1 MEYNKKQCVKSPLNY
16 TGGKS
21 KLLPQIL
28 PLFPDKVGT
37 FIDLFCGGCNVGSN
51 VNADKVIYN
60 DYMSQ
65 IIELFKNWKDT
76 NLEDTIQYVET
87 QIEKFN
93 LTKQNQEGFLELRK
107 QYNEYRDIR
116 DLFVLVAYAFN
127 HQIRFNSKG
136 EYNMPFGKDRSE
148 YNKNMKTNLIN
159 FITRIQEQDSTFLN
173 KSFDELNVEEF
184 TKDTFVY
191 ADPPYL
197 ITVASYNE
205 NGGWNEQMEYKL
217 LEYLDKCTENGI
229 KFALSNVLEMND
241 KSNDILKKWAQE
253 KGYNI
258 HHLNYTYGNCNYH
271 KLDKT
276 VGLTDEVLIT
286 NYCNKVKFT

>member
-1 MEYNKKQCVKSPLNY
+1 M
-16 TGGKS
+16 
-21 KLLPQIL
+21 
-28 PLFPDKVGT
+28 
-37 FIDLFCGGCNVGSN
+37 FCGGCNVGSN

-76 NLEDTIQYVET
+76 NLEDTIQYIET

-93 LTKQNQEGFLELRK
+93 LSKQNQEGFLELRK

-159 FITRIQEQDSTFLN
+159 FITRIQGQDSTFVN
-173 KSFDELNVEEF
+173 KSFDELNIEEF

-286 NYCNKVKFT
+286 NY

>member
-16 TGGKS
+16 TGGKT

-37 FIDLFCGGCNVGSN
+37 FVDLFCGGCNVGSN

-76 NLEDTIQYVET
+76 NLEDTIQYIET

-93 LTKQNQEGFLELRK
+93 LSKQNQEGFLELRK

-217 LEYLDKCTENGI
+217 LDYLDKCTENGI

-241 KSNDILKKWAQE
+241 KSNDILKKWIEE

-276 VGLTDEVLIT
+276 VGLTDEVLVT
-286 NYCNKVKFT
+286 NY

>member
-16 TGGKS
+16 TGGKT

-37 FIDLFCGGCNVGSN
+37 FVDLFCGGCNVGAN
-51 VNADKVIYN
+51 VNANKVIYN

-76 NLEDTIQYVET
+76 NLEDTIQYIET

-173 KSFDELNVEEF
+173 KSFDELNIEEF

-276 VGLTDEVLIT
+276 VSLTDEVLIT
-286 NYCNKVKFT
+286 NY

>member
-76 NLEDTIQYVET
+76 NLEDTIQYIET

-93 LTKQNQEGFLELRK
+93 LSKQNQEGFLELRK

-136 EYNMPFGKDRSE
+136 EYNMPFGKERSE

-217 LEYLDKCTENGI
+217 LDYLDKCTENGI

-286 NYCNKVKFT
+286 NY

>member
-1 MEYNKKQCVKSPLNY
+1 MEYNKNQCVKSPLNY

-37 FIDLFCGGCNVGSN
+37 FVDLFCGGCNVGTN

-65 IIELFKNWKDT
+65 IIELFKNWKDN
-76 NLEDTIQYVET
+76 NLEDTIQYIET

-93 LTKQNQEGFLELRK
+93 LSKQNQEGFLELRK

-148 YNKNMKTNLIN
+148 YNKNMKNNLIN
-159 FITRIQEQDSTFLN
+159 FITRIQEQNSIFLN
-173 KSFDELNVEEF
+173 KSFDELNVEDF
-184 TKDTFVY
+184 TKDTFIY

-205 NGGWNEQMEYKL
+205 NGGWNDEMEYKL
-217 LEYLDKCTENGI
+217 LEYLDKCNENGI

-241 KSNDILKKWAQE
+241 KSNDILKKWIEE
-253 KGYNI
+253 KGYNV

-286 NYCNKVKFT
+286 NY

>member
-1 MEYNKKQCVKSPLNY
+1 MEYNKKLCVKSPLNY

-37 FIDLFCGGCNVGSN
+37 FVDLFCGGCNVGAN
-51 VNADKVIYN
+51 VNANKVIYN

-76 NLEDTIQYVET
+76 NLEDTIQYIET

-93 LTKQNQEGFLELRK
+93 LSKQNQEGFLELRK

-116 DLFVLVAYAFN
+116 DLFVLVSYAFN

-159 FITRIQEQDSTFLN
+159 FITRIQEQESTFLN
-173 KSFDELNVEEF
+173 KSYDELNVEEF

-253 KGYNI
+253 KGYNV

-286 NYCNKVKFT
+286 NY

>member
-16 TGGKS
+16 TGGKT

-37 FIDLFCGGCNVGSN
+37 FVDLFCGGCNVGSN

-76 NLEDTIQYVET
+76 NLEDTIQYIET

-93 LTKQNQEGFLELRK
+93 LSKQNQEGFLELRK

-286 NYCNKVKFT
+286 NY

>member
-16 TGGKS
+16 TGGKT

-37 FIDLFCGGCNVGSN
+37 FVDLFCGGCNVGSN

-76 NLEDTIQYVET
+76 NLEDTIQYIET

-136 EYNMPFGKDRSE
+136 EYNMPFGKERSE

-217 LEYLDKCTENGI
+217 LEYLDECTENGI

-241 KSNDILKKWAQE
+241 KSNDILKKWTQE

-286 NYCNKVKFT
+286 NY

>member
-16 TGGKS
+16 TGGKT

-37 FIDLFCGGCNVGSN
+37 FVDLFCGGCNVGSN

-76 NLEDTIQYVET
+76 NLEDTIQYIET

-93 LTKQNQEGFLELRK
+93 LSKQNQEGFLELRK

-173 KSFDELNVEEF
+173 KSFDKLNVEEF

-286 NYCNKVKFT
+286 NY

>member
-76 NLEDTIQYVET
+76 NLEDTIQYIET

-93 LTKQNQEGFLELRK
+93 LSKQNQEGFLELRK

-148 YNKNMKTNLIN
+148 YNKNMRTNLIN

-173 KSFDELNVEEF
+173 KSFEELNVEEF

-217 LEYLDKCTENGI
+217 LEYLDKCSENGI

-241 KSNDILKKWAQE
+241 KSNDILKKWAEE

-286 NYCNKVKFT
+286 NY

>member
-16 TGGKS
+16 TGGKT

-37 FIDLFCGGCNVGSN
+37 FVDLFCGGCNVGSN

-76 NLEDTIQYVET
+76 NLEDTIQYIET
-87 QIEKFN
+87 QIKKFN
-93 LTKQNQEGFLELRK
+93 LSKQNQEGFLELRK

-173 KSFDELNVEEF
+173 KSFDELNIEEF

-286 NYCNKVKFT
+286 NY

>member
-76 NLEDTIQYVET
+76 NLEDTIQYIET

-93 LTKQNQEGFLELRK
+93 LSKQNQEGFLELRK
-107 QYNEYRDIR
+107 LYNEYRDIR

-173 KSFDELNVEEF
+173 KSFDELNIEEF

-241 KSNDILKKWAQE
+241 KSNDILKKWVQE

-286 NYCNKVKFT
+286 NY

>member
-65 IIELFKNWKDT
+65 IIELFKNWKDN
-76 NLEDTIQYVET
+76 NLEDTIQYIET

-93 LTKQNQEGFLELRK
+93 LSKQNQEGFLELRK

-159 FITRIQEQDSTFLN
+159 FITRIQEQDSTFSN

-184 TKDTFVY
+184 TEDTFVY

-241 KSNDILKKWAQE
+241 KSNDILKKWVEE

-258 HHLNYTYGNCNYH
+258 YHLNYTYGNCNYH

-286 NYCNKVKFT
+286 NY

>member
-65 IIELFKNWKDT
+65 IIELFKNWKDN
-76 NLEDTIQYVET
+76 NLDDTIQYIET
-87 QIEKFN
+87 QIGKFN

-107 QYNEYRDIR
+107 QYNEHRDIR

-159 FITRIQEQDSTFLN
+159 FITRIQGQDSTFLN
-173 KSFDELNVEEF
+173 KSFEELNVEEF

-241 KSNDILKKWAQE
+241 KTNDILKKWVQE

-286 NYCNKVKFT
+286 NY

>member
-76 NLEDTIQYVET
+76 NLEDTIQYIET

-253 KGYNI
+253 KGYNV

-286 NYCNKVKFT
+286 NY

>member
-16 TGGKS
+16 TGGKT

-37 FIDLFCGGCNVGSN
+37 FVDLFCGGCNVGSN

-76 NLEDTIQYVET
+76 NLEDTIQYIET

-93 LTKQNQEGFLELRK
+93 LSKQNQEGFLELRK

-173 KSFDELNVEEF
+173 KSFDELNIEEF

-286 NYCNKVKFT
+286 NY

>member
-37 FIDLFCGGCNVGSN
+37 FVDLFCGGCNVGSN

-65 IIELFKNWKDT
+65 IIELFKNWKDS
-76 NLEDTIQYVET
+76 NLEDTIQYIET

-286 NYCNKVKFT
+286 NY

>member
-16 TGGKS
+16 TGGKT

-37 FIDLFCGGCNVGSN
+37 FVDLFCGGCNVGSN

-76 NLEDTIQYVET
+76 NLEDTIQYIET

-159 FITRIQEQDSTFLN
+159 FITRIQEQNSIFSN
-173 KSFDELNVEEF
+173 KSFDELNIEEF

-217 LEYLDKCTENGI
+217 LEYLDKCSENGI

-286 NYCNKVKFT
+286 NY

>member
-28 PLFPDKVGT
+28 PLFPNKIGL
-37 FIDLFCGGCNVGSN
+37 FIDLFCGGCNVGAN
-51 VNADKVIYN
+51 VNAEQVIYN
-60 DYMSQ
+60 DQMGQIIDLYQKWASDGIEETIEYIESQ
-65 IIELFKNWKDT
+65 IKKFKLD
-76 NLEDTIQYVET
+76 
-87 QIEKFN
+87 
-93 LTKQNQEGFLELRK
+93 KQNQEGFLALRQ
-107 QYNEYRDIR
+107 QYNQYKDIR
-116 DLFVLVAYAFN
+116 DLFILVAFSFN

-148 YNKNMKTNLIN
+148 FNKRMKDNLIKFVEQIKKQN
-159 FITRIQEQDSTFLN
+159 AKFLKQSFETLDPDTLPKDSFI
-173 KSFDELNVEEF
+173 
-184 TKDTFVY
+184 Y

-217 LEYLDKCTENGI
+217 LEYLDKCTSRGI
-229 KFALSNVLEMND
+229 KFALSNVLEMNG
-241 KSNDILKKWAQE
+241 KSNDILKKWVI
-253 KGYNI
+253 KRGYKV

-271 KLDKT
+271 KTDKT
-276 VGLTDEVLIT
+276 KNQTDEVLIT
-286 NYCNKVKFT
+286 NY

>member
-65 IIELFKNWKDT
+65 IIELFKNWKDN
-76 NLEDTIQYVET
+76 NLEDTIQYIET

-93 LTKQNQEGFLELRK
+93 LSKQNQEGFLELRK
-107 QYNEYRDIR
+107 QYNEHRDIR

-286 NYCNKVKFT
+286 NY

>member
-16 TGGKS
+16 TGGKT

-37 FIDLFCGGCNVGSN
+37 FVDLFCGGCNVGAN
-51 VNADKVIYN
+51 VNANKVIYN

-76 NLEDTIQYVET
+76 NLEDTIQYIET

-159 FITRIQEQDSTFLN
+159 FITRIQQQDSTFLN

-217 LEYLDKCTENGI
+217 LDYLDKCTENGI

-241 KSNDILKKWAQE
+241 KSNDILKKWVQE

-286 NYCNKVKFT
+286 NY

>member
-76 NLEDTIQYVET
+76 NLEDTIQYIET

-93 LTKQNQEGFLELRK
+93 LSKQNQEGFLELRK

-173 KSFDELNVEEF
+173 KSFDELNIEEF

-286 NYCNKVKFT
+286 NYL

>member
-65 IIELFKNWKDT
+65 IIELFKNWKDN
-76 NLEDTIQYVET
+76 NLEDTIQYIET

-241 KSNDILKKWAQE
+241 KSNDILKKWVEE

-258 HHLNYTYGNCNYH
+258 YHLNYTYGNCNYH

-286 NYCNKVKFT
+286 NY

>member
-16 TGGKS
+16 TGGKT

-37 FIDLFCGGCNVGSN
+37 FIDLFCGGCNVGAN

-65 IIELFKNWKDT
+65 IIELFKNWKDN
-76 NLEDTIQYVET
+76 NLEDTIQYIET

-159 FITRIQEQDSTFLN
+159 FITRIHEQNSTFLN

-241 KSNDILKKWAQE
+241 KSNDILKKWAHE

-286 NYCNKVKFT
+286 NY

>member
-16 TGGKS
+16 TGGKT

-37 FIDLFCGGCNVGSN
+37 FVDLFCGGCNVGAN
-51 VNADKVIYN
+51 VNANKVIYN

-76 NLEDTIQYVET
+76 NLEDTIQYIET

-173 KSFDELNVEEF
+173 KSFNELNIEEF

-241 KSNDILKKWAQE
+241 KSNDILKKWTKE

-286 NYCNKVKFT
+286 NY

>member
-159 FITRIQEQDSTFLN
+159 FITRIQEQDSIFLN

-286 NYCNKVKFT
+286 NY

>member
-16 TGGKS
+16 TGGKT

-37 FIDLFCGGCNVGSN
+37 FVDLFCGGCNVGAN
-51 VNADKVIYN
+51 VNANKVIYN

-76 NLEDTIQYVET
+76 NLEDTIQYIET

-173 KSFDELNVEEF
+173 KSFDELNIEEF

-217 LEYLDKCTENGI
+217 LEYLDKCSENGI
-229 KFALSNVLEMND
+229 KFALSNVLKMND

-286 NYCNKVKFT
+286 NY

>member
-16 TGGKS
+16 TGGKT

-37 FIDLFCGGCNVGSN
+37 FVDLFCGGCNVGSN

-76 NLEDTIQYVET
+76 NLEDTIQYIET

-93 LTKQNQEGFLELRK
+93 LSKQNQEGFLELRK

-173 KSFDELNVEEF
+173 KSFDELNVKKF

-217 LEYLDKCTENGI
+217 LDYLDKCTENGI

-286 NYCNKVKFT
+286 NY

>member
-16 TGGKS
+16 TGGKT

-37 FIDLFCGGCNVGSN
+37 FVDLFCGGCNVGSN

-76 NLEDTIQYVET
+76 NLEDTIQYIET

-93 LTKQNQEGFLELRK
+93 LSKQNQEGFLELRK

-159 FITRIQEQDSTFLN
+159 FITRIQEQDSIFSN
-173 KSFDELNVEEF
+173 KSFDELNVEDF

-217 LEYLDKCTENGI
+217 LDYLDKCTENGI

-253 KGYNI
+253 KGYNV

-286 NYCNKVKFT
+286 NY

>member
-76 NLEDTIQYVET
+76 NLEDTIQYIET

-93 LTKQNQEGFLELRK
+93 LSKQNQEGFLELRK

-217 LEYLDKCTENGI
+217 LEYLDKCSENGI

-286 NYCNKVKFT
+286 NYL

>member
-37 FIDLFCGGCNVGSN
+37 FVDLFCGGCNVGSN

-65 IIELFKNWKDT
+65 LIELFKNWKDT
-76 NLEDTIQYVET
+76 NLEDTIQYIET

-159 FITRIQEQDSTFLN
+159 FITRIQEQNSIFSN
-173 KSFDELNVEEF
+173 KSFDELNIEEF

-217 LEYLDKCTENGI
+217 LEYLDKCSENGI

-286 NYCNKVKFT
+286 NY

>member
-1 MEYNKKQCVKSPLNY
+1 MEYNNKQCVKSPLNY

-51 VNADKVIYN
+51 INADKVIYN

-65 IIELFKNWKDT
+65 IIELFKNWKDI
-76 NLEDTIQYVET
+76 NLEDTIQYIET

-93 LTKQNQEGFLELRK
+93 LSKQNQEGFLELRK

-173 KSFDELNVEEF
+173 RSFDELNVEEF

-241 KSNDILKKWAQE
+241 KSNNILKKWAQE

-286 NYCNKVKFT
+286 NY

>member
-1 MEYNKKQCVKSPLNY
+1 MKYDKKTHVKSPLNY

-76 NLEDTIQYVET
+76 NLGDTIQYIET

-93 LTKQNQEGFLELRK
+93 LSKQNQEGFLELRK

-159 FITRIQEQDSTFLN
+159 FITRIQEQNSTFLN

-184 TKDTFVY
+184 TKDTFIY

-286 NYCNKVKFT
+286 NY